1 MPRQLLL
8 CLSITAFLFISS
20 CKNGTNDAGSKTKE
34 SNWKTTKLGSLGL
47 SVDAPFTFTESDITD
62 QLTPSVK
69 KLIKKMET
77 FVKEQKNESY
87 SINAVEYQPDVSLNM
102 DAAVNGA
109 IREMTL
115 KSSGKTSDRKDKKT
129 QIDGNEATITTVT
142 IATQD
147 NDDMELQ
154 MAIIGK
160 EKKMYQVMGIYKK
173 SNTTSAENTSRIL
186 SSIKIN

>member
-1 MPRQLLL
+1 MLRKLLL
-8 CLSITAFLFISS
+8 CLSITAFVFISS
-20 CKNGTNDAGSKTKE
+20 CKSGTNDEVNKTKE

-47 SVDAPFTFTESDITD
+47 SVDAPFAFTESDITN

-77 FVKEQKNESY
+77 FVKDQKNESY
-87 SINAVEYQPDVSLNM
+87 SINAVEYQPDATLNL

-109 IREMTL
+109 IREIA
-115 KSSGKTSDRKDKKT
+115 
-129 QIDGNEATITTVT
+129 QIDGNDATITTVT
-142 IATQD
+142 IATE
-147 NDDMELQ
+147 NNGDMELQ

-160 EKKMYQVMGIYKK
+160 DKKMYQAMGIYKK
-173 SNTTSAENTSRIL
+173 DNTTAAENTSRII

>member
-1 MPRQLLL
+1 MLRKLLL
-8 CLSITAFLFISS
+8 CLSITAFVFISS
-20 CKNGTNDAGSKTKE
+20 CKSGTNDEVNKTKE

-47 SVDAPFTFTESDITD
+47 SVDAPFAFTESDITN

-77 FVKEQKNESY
+77 FVKDQKNESY
-87 SINAVEYQPDVSLNM
+87 SINAVEYQPDATLNL

-109 IREMTL
+109 IREIAL
-115 KSSGKTSDRKDKKT
+115 KSGGKTSDRNDKKN
-129 QIDGNEATITTVT
+129 QIDGNDATITTVT
-142 IATQD
+142 IATE
-147 NDDMELQ
+147 NNGDMELQ

-160 EKKMYQVMGIYKK
+160 DKKMYQAMGIYKK
-173 SNTTSAENTSRIL
+173 DNTTAAENTSRII